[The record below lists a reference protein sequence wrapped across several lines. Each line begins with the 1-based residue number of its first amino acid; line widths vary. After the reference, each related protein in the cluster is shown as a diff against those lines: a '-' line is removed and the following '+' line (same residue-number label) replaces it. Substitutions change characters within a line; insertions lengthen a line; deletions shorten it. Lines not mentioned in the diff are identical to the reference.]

1 MVSMLPAR
9 ALLRLAIFTV
19 VVGLVDAV
27 RAEEQALTID
37 FGRDI
42 RPILSDACF
51 QCHGPDES
59 KREADLR
66 LDIKDGAFAKLDS
79 DAAGAAIVAGQPEQS
94 ELYRRITTT
103 DDDERMPPVDS
114 GRTLSQDEIRLIRRW
129 IEEGAA
135 WERHWSFTKIQRPDV
150 PGVRMTD
157 WTRNAIDHFI
167 LARLESEG
175 LQPAAKAKRET
186 LIRRV
191 TFDLTGLPPAVAEI
205 DEFVADRRPL
215 AYERL
220 VDRLLNS
227 PSYGERM
234 ALEWLDAARYAD
246 THGYHVDSSR
256 EMWLWRDW
264 VIKAFNNNMPFDQF
278 ATEQLAGDLLPDA
291 TMQQRIATGFN
302 RNHGINFEGG
312 AFAEEYRVEYVVDR
326 VHTTSTVF
334 LGLTMKC
341 ARCHDH
347 KFDPI
352 SQEEYYQFFAL
363 FNSVPEKGID
373 GAAGNAAPVVE
384 LASDEQLA
392 LKKSYKD
399 QMDEWHKKL
408 KEHEHA
414 AAAAFAKWTE
424 EQRAELIGQ
433 KAERAKSPVDDILS
447 LAPRDRNK
455 KQERKLR
462 AHYFDKVDLKA
473 RDFKAKREEFRKSRN
488 ELAKKMPT
496 SMVMRDMQ
504 KPRET
509 FVLTR
514 GLYDQPNKKVSPG
527 LPQALPPLPEGTAA
541 NRLGL
546 ARWLVDPSQPLT
558 ARVTVNR
565 FWQMYFGS
573 GLVKTSENFG
583 SQGEPPSHPELLDWL
598 ASEFVR
604 RGWDVRALQ
613 RLIVT
618 SATYRQASHAS
629 PALWQRDPENRLLA
643 RGPRFRLPAEFIR
656 NNALAVSGLL
666 VNKIGGNSVL
676 PYQPEGLWD
685 EVAFGIKTYGAQIYH
700 QDHGD
705 ALYRRAMYTFWKRSC
720 PPPSLVTFDAP
731 DREVCMVRRERT
743 NTPLQA
749 LVLLNDPTYLEAGRA
764 FAARI
769 MKEGGADKVG
779 RIEFAFRQATARRPT
794 AKEVEILS
802 RAYDRRFADFEQDET
817 AAVKLLE
824 IGELPRDQNLNP
836 NELAAWTEVAR
847 IILNLDET
855 INKS

>member
-291 TMQQRIATGFN
+291 TM
-302 RNHGINFEGG
+302 
-312 AFAEEYRVEYVVDR
+312 
-326 VHTTSTVF
+326 
-334 LGLTMKC
+334 
-341 ARCHDH
+341 
-347 KFDPI
+347 
-352 SQEEYYQFFAL
+352 
-363 FNSVPEKGID
+363 
-373 GAAGNAAPVVE
+373 
-384 LASDEQLA
+384 
-392 LKKSYKD
+392 
-399 QMDEWHKKL
+399 
-408 KEHEHA
+408 
-414 AAAAFAKWTE
+414 
-424 EQRAELIGQ
+424 
-433 KAERAKSPVDDILS
+433 
-447 LAPRDRNK
+447 
-455 KQERKLR
+455 
-462 AHYFDKVDLKA
+462 
-473 RDFKAKREEFRKSRN
+473 
-488 ELAKKMPT
+488 
-496 SMVMRDMQ
+496 
-504 KPRET
+504 
-509 FVLTR
+509 
-514 GLYDQPNKKVSPG
+514 
-527 LPQALPPLPEGTAA
+527 
-541 NRLGL
+541 
-546 ARWLVDPSQPLT
+546 
-558 ARVTVNR
+558 
-565 FWQMYFGS
+565 
-573 GLVKTSENFG
+573 
-583 SQGEPPSHPELLDWL
+583 
-598 ASEFVR
+598 
-604 RGWDVRALQ
+604 
-613 RLIVT
+613 
-618 SATYRQASHAS
+618 
-629 PALWQRDPENRLLA
+629 
-643 RGPRFRLPAEFIR
+643 
-656 NNALAVSGLL
+656 
-666 VNKIGGNSVL
+666 
-676 PYQPEGLWD
+676 
-685 EVAFGIKTYGAQIYH
+685 
-700 QDHGD
+700 
-705 ALYRRAMYTFWKRSC
+705 
-720 PPPSLVTFDAP
+720 
-731 DREVCMVRRERT
+731 
-743 NTPLQA
+743 
-749 LVLLNDPTYLEAGRA
+749 
-764 FAARI
+764 
-769 MKEGGADKVG
+769 
-779 RIEFAFRQATARRPT
+779 
-794 AKEVEILS
+794 
-802 RAYDRRFADFEQDET
+802 
-817 AAVKLLE
+817 
-824 IGELPRDQNLNP
+824 
-836 NELAAWTEVAR
+836 
-847 IILNLDET
+847 
-855 INKS
+855 